1 MSWTSDS
8 LGGQAPPID
17 PSRPAVACGSE
28 PALSWEEFRSKELSY
43 ASALH
48 RAGIRKGDR
57 VAMLLKNS
65 VDYIVFNFAIARTGA
80 IAVRLNWRLAPPELS
95 FIIKDS
101 GATLM
106 LVDDDLVEKV
116 VGIRDEIPVRSYVVR
131 GDDEVPDWATPIKD
145 FLRGEV
151 TGDFP
156 ELGLDDPAS
165 LMYTSGTTGLPK
177 GAIWTH
183 GNYLWFGAMQ
193 GLQWK
198 FDSSTVALT
207 SGPLFHAGG
216 WEALLMAAMVNHGT
230 AVTYPSGNFELTEYL
245 HACRVH
251 KATDILLYSF
261 LLVDFIRR
269 DDCRELLPPSV
280 RRIVTGA
287 DSVMPWVYD
296 EFVKKLPDVEL
307 IQVYGS
313 TEAGAI
319 STSLGSE
326 YYDRTPSVGR
336 SMPFADVR
344 VLGPE
349 GEVLAPHAVGELYVR
364 SPACSPGYWNRPEAN
379 AETFVDGWCRT
390 GDLASIDE
398 DGFVTLRGRA
408 KDMIRSAGENIYPAE
423 VEAVLTTAPGV
434 ADAAVIAVPDPTYA
448 EVGCAILIAK
458 PGETIDVESVRAFCV
473 ERMARYKVPKHF
485 VIESEL
491 PRTPSG
497 KVQKYRL
504 RDQYE
509 DLGQRMEGVV
519 HH

>member
-1 MSWTSDS
+1 MYT
-8 LGGQAPPID
+8 
-17 PSRPAVACGSE
+17 
-28 PALSWEEFRSKELSY
+28 
-43 ASALH
+43 
-48 RAGIRKGDR
+48 
-57 VAMLLKNS
+57 
-65 VDYIVFNFAIARTGA
+65 
-80 IAVRLNWRLAPPELS
+80 
-95 FIIKDS
+95 
-101 GATLM
+101 
-106 LVDDDLVEKV
+106 
-116 VGIRDEIPVRSYVVR
+116 
-131 GDDEVPDWATPIKD
+131 
-145 FLRGEV
+145 
-151 TGDFP
+151 
-156 ELGLDDPAS
+156 S

-193 GLQWK
+193 GLRWK
-198 FDSSTVALT
+198 FDSSTVAVT

-230 AVTYPSGNFELTEYL
+230 AVTYPSGDFDLTDYL

-261 LLVDFIRR
+261 LMVDFIRR
-269 DDCRELLPPSV
+269 DDCRELLPPTV

-313 TEAGAI
+313 TEGGAI
-319 STSLGSE
+319 STSLGSQH
-326 YYDRTPSVGR
+326 YDRTPSVGR
-336 SMPFADVR
+336 SMPLTDVR
-344 VLGPE
+344 VLEPD
-349 GEVLAPHAVGELYVR
+349 GEVLVPDAVGELYVR

-379 AETFVDGWCRT
+379 AETFIDGWCRT
-390 GDLASIDE
+390 GDLASIDA

-434 ADAAVIAVPDPTYA
+434 ADAAVIAVPDPKFT

-458 PGETIDVESVRAFCV
+458 AGVSIDIDAVRAYCV
-473 ERMARYKVPKHF
+473 ERLAKYKVPKHF
-485 VIESEL
+485 VVETEL

-504 RDQYE
+504 RNQYE
-509 DLGQRMEGVV
+509 GLGQRMEGVAQQ
-519 HH
+519 